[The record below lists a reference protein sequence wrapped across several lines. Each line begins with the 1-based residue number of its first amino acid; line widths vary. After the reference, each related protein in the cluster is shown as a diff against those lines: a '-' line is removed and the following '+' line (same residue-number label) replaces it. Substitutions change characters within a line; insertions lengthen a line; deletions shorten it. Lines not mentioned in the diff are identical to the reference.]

1 MSQKPDIKVVIFAVG
16 GFLLL
21 IFVLMLLGIIPGLK
35 KTNTGPVVRGAIT
48 VWTIDENKQTAD
60 FWENTLK
67 TYKQLYP
74 GVTVTHRGF
83 PTKDVY
89 EAALLDALSAG
100 EGPDVFQIENTAVP
114 RYANKILP
122 ASETQFSL
130 QALRDLF
137 PKVVEQ
143 DFAETGKVSGLPL
156 SIDTLALFYN
166 RSLFDQ
172 AALQAPTSWEGF
184 QSVVPQLAK
193 IQDLKVTTAGAAFG
207 TSIKN
212 IETASDIL
220 ALLIMQNGV
229 KMTDEKFTRATF
241 DEEKG
246 VNALLFYTSF
256 ANPTSPAYTWNENMP
271 NALDAMSQEQVA
283 MIIDYSS
290 AIQKIKERNNFLDI
304 GVGEV
309 PSPQEQIDKNK
320 KMSLAR
326 YPGFVVSKQTKN
338 NTIAW
343 QFIITITTNQEI
355 TKNFVL
361 QTQKPPA
368 LRSLLLVLKNDPKLS
383 VFARQA
389 LTANSWKQIDDRFVK
404 NEFSKAITAV
414 NEQTNPWSA
423 LKDAANNISQKMTK

>member
-1 MSQKPDIKVVIFAVG
+1 MPKKPDIKVILFAVG

-21 IFVLMLLGIIPGLK
+21 IFILMLLGIIPGLK
-35 KTNTGPVVRGAIT
+35 KTNTGPVVKGTII
-48 VWTIDENKQTAD
+48 VWTIDENKQAVD

-67 TYKQLYP
+67 KFKQLYP

-89 EAALLDALSAG
+89 EATLLDALSAG

-114 RYANKILP
+114 RYANKIVP

-130 QALRDLF
+130 QTLRDLF

-143 DFAETGKVSGLPL
+143 DFAADGKVSGLPL
-156 SIDTLALFYN
+156 SIDTLALLYN
-166 RSLFDQ
+166 RNLFDQ
-172 AALQAPTSWEGF
+172 AALQAPISWENF
-184 QSVVPQLAK
+184 QDIVPRLTK
-193 IQDLKVTTAGAAFG
+193 VQDLKITTAGAAFG
-207 TSIKN
+207 TSEKN

-220 ALLIMQNGV
+220 GLLIMQNGI
-229 KMTDEKFTRATF
+229 KMTDDKFTRVTF
-241 DEEKG
+241 DEQKG
-246 VNALLFYTSF
+246 VDALSFYTSF

-271 NALDAMSQEQVA
+271 NAIDAMSQEQVA

-304 GVGEV
+304 GIGEV

-320 KMSLAR
+320 KMSFAR
-326 YPGFVVSKQTKN
+326 YPGFVVSKQTKSN
-338 NTIAW
+338 SIAW
-343 QFIITITTNQEI
+343 QFIATITTNQEI
-355 TKNFVL
+355 TKNFVT

-368 LRSLLLVLKNDPKLS
+368 LRSLLLSMKNDPQLS
-383 VFARQA
+383 VFVRQA
-389 LTANSWKQIDDRFVK
+389 LVASSWRQIDDRLVK
-404 NEFSKAITAV
+404 NEFSKMITAV

-423 LKDAANNISQKMTK
+423 IKDAANNISEKMSK